1 MSSLRLRGPF
11 EFPSGFRN
19 LACFSQRSWRL
30 EGALAVGGSAV
41 PRAIMVLR
49 RGARPGSAVPAWFVR
64 YAPQNTASVSSAASR
79 VVERYTFRST
89 A

>member
-30 EGALAVGGSAV
+30 EGALTVGGSAV

-49 RGARPGSAVPAWFVR
+49 RGARPWERRAGVVLG
-64 YAPQNTASVSSAASR
+64 YAPQNTASVSSAADR
-79 VVERYTFRST
+79 VVMRSAFRSS